1 MAPYLKMP
9 KCFPKDRNIL
19 LFGHC
24 SILSGDSV
32 MSLEHG
38 SPVQNSISDSAA
50 AALLLPLLSNAPL
63 PSSSIFYQACT
74 FEECNSPLNF
84 YLLFAWMHS
93 FICLFV
99 GVYACAYV
107 WGCGHARAP
116 MWRPEDN
123 LQKLGLSF
131 QRVGPRNWTPVKLPL
146 LSAPLEFAR
155 SLVCA
160 SVSLCAIELL
170 LSYPESG
177 MGGSVPSLRITSG
190 GPQLSVPHLP
200 GECVLFTQCLV

>member
-1 MAPYLKMP
+1 MAPYLKIP
-9 KCFPKDRNIL
+9 KCFPKDGNIL
-19 LFGHC
+19 KFGHC
-24 SILSGDSV
+24 STLSGDSV

-38 SPVQNSISDSAA
+38 SPAQNSISDSAA
-50 AALLLPLLSNAPL
+50 TALWLPLLSNAPL
-63 PSSSIFYQACT
+63 SSSSIFYQACT

-84 YLLFAWMHS
+84 YVLFAFIHS

-99 GVYACAYV
+99 GVYVCVYV
-107 WGCGHARAP
+107 LGCKHARAP
-116 MWRPEDN
+116 TWRPKDN

-131 QRVGPRNWTPVKLPL
+131 QHMGPRNWTPVKLPL
-146 LSAPLEFAR
+146 LSVPLEFAR
-155 SLVCA
+155 SPVCA
-160 SVSLCAIELL
+160 SVSLCSIELL

-200 GECVLFTQCLV
+200 GECVFFTQSLV